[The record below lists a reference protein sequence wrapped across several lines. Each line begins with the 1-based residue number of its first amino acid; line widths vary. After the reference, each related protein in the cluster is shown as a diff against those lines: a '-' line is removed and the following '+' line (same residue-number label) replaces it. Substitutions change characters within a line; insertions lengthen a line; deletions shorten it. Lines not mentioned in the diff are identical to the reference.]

1 MRFLTKE
8 TFKTQPT
15 EEVKA
20 LMPAEMAKAKELME
34 QGFIEKSY
42 TAADMTAAW
51 IVWNVESE
59 AKLNEI
65 HDTLPLH
72 PFMNSELVSVLGE
85 GM

>member
-1 MRFLTKE
+1 MFRNSSKE
-8 TFKTQPT
+8 VQ
-15 EEVKA
+15 A

-42 TAADMTAAW
+42 TAADMSAAW

-59 AKLNEI
+59 AKLNET
-65 HDTLPLH
+65 HDSLPLH
-72 PFMNSELVSVLGE
+72 PFMNSELVSILGE